1 MGNEILKKDFVSKY
15 QLMGEDKFYRFL
27 LAYAISKLASIKNK
41 TYDKVYPDIEFM
53 EYYERFMILFRKEG
67 KEVYLHIGKCFRK
80 ASHRIYRLMLRQKL
94 TDRNTKFLNLV

>member
-1 MGNEILKKDFVSKY
+1 
-15 QLMGEDKFYRFL
+15 
-27 LAYAISKLASIKNK
+27 
-41 TYDKVYPDIEFM
+41 M